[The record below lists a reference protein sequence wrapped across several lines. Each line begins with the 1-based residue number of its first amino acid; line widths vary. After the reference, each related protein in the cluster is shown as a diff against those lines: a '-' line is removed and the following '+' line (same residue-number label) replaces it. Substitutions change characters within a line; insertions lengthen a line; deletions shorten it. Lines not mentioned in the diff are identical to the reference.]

1 MASSQGLD
9 SELESFRRQWL
20 SEVRTKQGPPRVEET
35 VTAENSKAPPRRAP
49 SPSDT
54 RTAATAAPAPSSLQA
69 QLHDEEDPSR
79 SVTLDEASAAEQLDT
94 TLEGSVRPPPS
105 RELVSALDHY
115 EEAMAKEAEGNM
127 GDSLML
133 YRRAYRLDHRV
144 DRRYREKHFPA
155 SHQSKKQ
162 APAQHASASTSK
174 STAVALQSS
183 TTSAAPAQIASSKP
197 DPASAPEPAAVVI
210 LPTEDLIASFSNLQI
225 RAAPPAIEDTPPDP
239 CPISALPR
247 ELLVHI
253 LREVALHDVGDFAR
267 LSLVCKPLA
276 YLVTTSQ
283 HIWRDVC
290 LGPKFGFSG
299 MHYHWHK
306 TTDWGDLS
314 PPSSSLL
321 SPLETGI
328 NSSDV
333 LAQRRKHSTALSK
346 ALVGTPEFPSW
357 KHMFRTRP
365 RIRFNGCYISTVNY
379 IRMGQ
384 ASTNQA
390 TWGGSPVH
398 IVTYYR
404 YLRFFRDGT
413 AISLLTT
420 WEPSAVVGHLT
431 REMLRLHQPQHQHR
445 DNNAHA
451 SLPSAVMQKA
461 YKGRWRLS
469 SCCCSSLDDDHEDHC
484 GDPEAHDPERRC
496 SAGEDEADLTV
507 ETETH
512 DPKYMF
518 RMDLSLRTAGKAA
531 RNNKLV
537 WRSHFSY
544 NRLADDWAEFTLKH
558 DKAFF
563 FSRVRSY
570 GMGW

>member
-1 MASSQGLD
+1 MTSASGPGLD

-20 SEVRTKQGPPRVEET
+20 SEVRTKQGSEPVSPGKPDAQPKPP
-35 VTAENSKAPPRRAP
+35 SRAP
-49 SPSDT
+49 SPTNLRNAAPVPSAEEDESSCPHGPFDDAS
-54 RTAATAAPAPSSLQA
+54 TAAAAGPSG
-69 QLHDEEDPSR
+69 
-79 SVTLDEASAAEQLDT
+79 T
-94 TLEGSVRPPPS
+94 TVDGSVRTPPG

-127 GDSLML
+127 GDSLKL
-133 YRRAYRLDHRV
+133 YRRAYRLDNRV

-155 SHQSKKQ
+155 SHKPPTH
-162 APAQHASASTSK
+162 APAQHSTVPPAASPEPSASAQT
-174 STAVALQSS
+174 
-183 TTSAAPAQIASSKP
+183 TTSPRPDAGAKPDSAAAPA
-197 DPASAPEPAAVVI
+197 VV
-210 LPTEDLIASFSNLQI
+210 LPIKDLIASFSDLRIQP
-225 RAAPPAIEDTPPDP
+225 APPPVQDTPPAP

-253 LREVALHDVGDFAR
+253 LHEVALHDVGDFVR

-276 YLVTTSQ
+276 YLVPTQQ
-283 HIWRDVC
+283 HTWRQVC
-290 LGPKFGFSG
+290 LGTRFGFPG

-306 TTDWGDLS
+306 TTDWLD
-314 PPSSSLL
+314 PSSDDDDDDDASLL
-321 SPLETGI
+321 T
-328 NSSDV
+328 SSQL
-333 LAQRRKHSTALSK
+333 LAQRRNHAVALSR
-346 ALVGTPEFPSW
+346 ALVRTGLYPSW
-357 KHMFRTRP
+357 KHMLQHRP

-420 WEPSAVVGHLT
+420 SEPAAVVPHLT
-431 REMLRLHQPQHQHR
+431 REALLSHLGLADSAAAAGTYVP
-445 DNNAHA
+445 
-451 SLPSAVMQKA
+451 PAVMQKA
-461 YKGRWRLS
+461 YRARWRLS
-469 SCCCSSLDDDHEDHC
+469 PPSVPADD
-484 GDPEAHDPERRC
+484 GDTAVPSGPRRPQTE
-496 SAGEDEADLTV
+496 GDLTV

-518 RMDLSLRTAGKAA
+518 RMDLSLRTAGRAT

-537 WRSHFSY
+537 WQGHFSY
-544 NRLADDWAEFTLKH
+544 NKLTDDWAEFTLKH
-558 DKAFF
+558 DRAFF
-563 FSRVRSY
+563 FSRVKSY
-570 GMGW
+570 GMGGQVDYL

>member
-1 MASSQGLD
+1 MASSKGLD
-9 SELESFRRQWL
+9 SELESFRQQWL
-20 SEVRTKQGPPRVEET
+20 SEVRTKQGPPRAEET
-35 VTAENSKAPPRRAP
+35 VSAENSKAPPRRAP

-54 RTAATAAPAPSSLQA
+54 RTAATAAPAPVRQA
-69 QLHDEEDPSR
+69 QLHDEEDSSR
-79 SVTLDEASAAEQLDT
+79 SLSGTLEEASAAEPSGT
-94 TLEGSVRPPPS
+94 TLEGSVRPSPR

-155 SHQSKKQ
+155 SHQPQKQ
-162 APAQHASASTSK
+162 GLIQQVSASTSTAAPLPP
-174 STAVALQSS
+174 STP
-183 TTSAAPAQIASSKP
+183 SAAPAQIVSSKP
-197 DPASAPEPAAVVI
+197 DPASAPEPAAVII

-225 RAAPPAIEDTPPDP
+225 QPAPPAIEDTPPDP

-283 HIWRDVC
+283 HIWRDIC

-299 MHYHWHK
+299 MHYHWNK
-306 TTDWGDLS
+306 TTDWRDLS
-314 PPSSSLL
+314 PPPSSLL
-321 SPLETGI
+321 SPLET
-328 NSSDV
+328 SSTDV
-333 LAQRRKHSTALSK
+333 LVQRRNHSTALSK
-346 ALVGTPEFPSW
+346 TLVGTPVYPSW
-357 KHMFRTRP
+357 KHMFRSRP

-461 YKGRWRLS
+461 YRGRWRLS
-469 SCCCSSLDDDHEDHC
+469 SCRCSSLDDDHEHHY
-484 GDPEAHDPERRC
+484 GDEEAHDSERLC
-496 SAGEDEADLTV
+496 SAGEDEADLSV

-544 NRLADDWAEFTLKH
+544 NRLTDDWAEFTLKH

>member
-1 MASSQGLD
+1 MALSKGLD
-9 SELESFRRQWL
+9 SELESFRQQWL
-20 SEVRTKQGPPRVEET
+20 SEVRTKQGQQCAEET
-35 VTAENSKAPPRRAP
+35 VSAENLKAPPQRAP

-54 RTAATAAPAPSSLQA
+54 RTAATAAPAAALQA
-69 QLHDEEDPSR
+69 QLHDEQDSFR
-79 SVTLDEASAAEQLDT
+79 SGTLEEASAAEPSGIT
-94 TLEGSVRPPPS
+94 FEGSARLPPG

-127 GDSLML
+127 GESLML

-144 DRRYREKHFPA
+144 DRQYREKHFPA
-155 SHQSKKQ
+155 SHQPQKQ
-162 APAQHASASTSK
+162 APAQQATASTS
-174 STAVALQSS
+174 T
-183 TTSAAPAQIASSKP
+183 AAPLSPSTQPAASSQIASSKP

-210 LPTEDLIASFSNLQI
+210 LSTEDLIASFSNLQI
-225 RAAPPAIEDTPPDP
+225 QPAPPAIEDTPPDP

-267 LSLVCKPLA
+267 LSLVCKSLA

-290 LGPKFGFSG
+290 LGPKFGFFG
-299 MHYHWHK
+299 MHYHWNK
-306 TTDWGDLS
+306 ATDWSDLS
-314 PPSSSLL
+314 PPSSSLS
-321 SPLETGI
+321 SPFET
-328 NSSDV
+328 STTSRDV
-333 LAQRRKHSTALSK
+333 LAQRRNRSTALSK

-357 KHMFRTRP
+357 KQMFRSRP

-420 WEPSAVVGHLT
+420 WEPSAVVGHFT
-431 REMLRLHQPQHQHR
+431 PEMLRLHQPQHQHR
-445 DNNAHA
+445 DYNAYA

-461 YKGRWRLS
+461 YRGRWRLS
-469 SCCCSSLDDDHEDHC
+469 SCCCFSLDDDHEHHS
-484 GDPEAHDPERRC
+484 GDPGVHDPERLC
-496 SAGEDEADLTV
+496 SAGKDEADLTV

-544 NRLADDWAEFTLKH
+544 NRLTDDWAEFTLKH